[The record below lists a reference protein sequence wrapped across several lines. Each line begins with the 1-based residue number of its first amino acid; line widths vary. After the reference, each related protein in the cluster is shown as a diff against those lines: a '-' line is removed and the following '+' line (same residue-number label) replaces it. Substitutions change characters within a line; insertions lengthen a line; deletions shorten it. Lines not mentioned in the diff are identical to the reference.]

1 MANKP
6 KSRVNTKNSSQLTQ
20 FKFSWWMALVLVG
33 VIAVIGVIIIRFSNA
48 STADGPAPTG
58 PIYWIGDSLSTGFL
72 VSGNLPA
79 KLEAAGY
86 SPAYINAN
94 PGRSIT
100 QNGFSPGVNA
110 LSAVDADNK
119 NVCPEATAVSVKK
132 YCSEHNNN
140 YNPIKDAKT
149 IMLYIGT
156 NPETDQTKS
165 FSQLQQDLLTK
176 LRAINP
182 NARYIWAD
190 IAAPGNYALAT
201 GIDNLNFARLGNPRT
216 TLQDMINIFNETRLR
231 LFRNQVAIYANSIK
245 LNYSVFSQ
253 YKFFWQDKY
262 PSITQFPQITD
273 QKDAQSFIVDGTHYS
288 PAGSD
293 KLTTYIVESLKTGNF
308 VKIPLNIIPIDLT
321 DWYKID
327 LINPPDPVRISQ
339 GNNTGCVQQNGFKSN
354 STYKGCRVD
363 NTTPLKITPNTNNFP
378 NAQTFFFTNK
388 IVTVCATSITADPKP
403 PLTVT
408 FSYKGR
414 VVSTATAVYGSGSE
428 LAKILACGDTNA
440 PVGLVDTITVSSPQ
454 LALVNVISF
463 KQK

>member
-1 MANKP
+1 M
-6 KSRVNTKNSSQLTQ
+6 
-20 FKFSWWMALVLVG
+20 
-33 VIAVIGVIIIRFSNA
+33 
-48 STADGPAPTG
+48 
-58 PIYWIGDSLSTGFL
+58 
-72 VSGNLPA
+72 
-79 KLEAAGY
+79 
-86 SPAYINAN
+86 
-94 PGRSIT
+94 
-100 QNGFSPGVNA
+100 
-110 LSAVDADNK
+110 
-119 NVCPEATAVSVKK
+119 
-132 YCSEHNNN
+132 
-140 YNPIKDAKT
+140 
-149 IMLYIGT
+149 
-156 NPETDQTKS
+156 
-165 FSQLQQDLLTK
+165 
-176 LRAINP
+176 
-182 NARYIWAD
+182 
-190 IAAPGNYALAT
+190 
-201 GIDNLNFARLGNPRT
+201 
-216 TLQDMINIFNETRLR
+216 
-231 LFRNQVAIYANSIK
+231 
-245 LNYSVFSQ
+245 FSQ

-339 GNNTGCVQQNGFKSN
+339 GNNAGCVQQNGFKSN
-354 STYKGCRVD
+354 STYKGCRVES
-363 NTTPLKITPNTNNFP
+363 TTPLKITPNTNNFP
-378 NAQTFFFTNK
+378 NAQSFLFTNK
-388 IVTVCATSITADPKP
+388 IVTVCATSIIADPKP